1 MQHVVYSYLD
11 KPNCKAFRLFA
22 MDFSKAFDC
31 VNHEMLSNK
40 LKRLPLDP
48 HIINWYLSFL
58 DNRQQRVVYN
68 SFEGQWKKINRG
80 TTQGSVSD
88 PYIFNIFINAL
99 ELVLGNQPALFK
111 YADDSS
117 IIVPIWSN
125 GLCRTDLVDEFLTWT
140 NNNKMVC
147 NPVKCKELVFRKS
160 NYNDN
165 IAQIHNI
172 QQCNEL
178 LLLGVTFQSNC
189 KYNLHVKSKLLKANK
204 CLFILRSLRKEGMCQ
219 EGVDRFFNTVV
230 LPNFT
235 YGLSVYGT
243 SDSDLTA
250 IQSFLD
256 RSFKRKYIS
265 VKIDIRSIL
274 EESDLN
280 LYKSRSISPCPIF
293 CILPKEKET
302 NYNLRKTSVKRQAV
316 NTERLKN
323 SYVNRLIFKYSI

>member
-1 MQHVVYSYLD
+1 MCANFKRNRPTLI
-11 KPNCKAFRLFA
+11 
-22 MDFSKAFDC
+22 SKSAPVSQADA
-31 VNHEMLSNK
+31 
-40 LKRLPLDP
+40 LKRFPLDP

-80 TTQGSVSD
+80 TQESVSGL
-88 PYIFNIFINAL
+88 YLFNIFMNDL

-111 YADDSS
+111 YG

-147 NPVKCKELVFRKS
+147 NPVQCKELVFRKS

-172 QQCNEL
+172 EQCNEL

-235 YGLSVYGT
+235 YGLSVYGA

-256 RSFKRKYIS
+256 KF
-265 VKIDIRSIL
+265 
-274 EESDLN
+274 
-280 LYKSRSISPCPIF
+280 
-293 CILPKEKET
+293 
-302 NYNLRKTSVKRQAV
+302 
-316 NTERLKN
+316 
-323 SYVNRLIFKYSI
+323 

>member
-1 MQHVVYSYLD
+1 M
-11 KPNCKAFRLFA
+11 
-22 MDFSKAFDC
+22 
-31 VNHEMLSNK
+31 
-40 LKRLPLDP
+40 
-48 HIINWYLSFL
+48 
-58 DNRQQRVVYN
+58 
-68 SFEGQWKKINRG
+68 
-80 TTQGSVSD
+80 
-88 PYIFNIFINAL
+88 
-99 ELVLGNQPALFK
+99 
-111 YADDSS
+111 
-117 IIVPIWSN
+117 
-125 GLCRTDLVDEFLTWT
+125 DEFLTWT
-140 NNNKMVC
+140 NNYKMVC

-178 LLLGVTFQSNC
+178 LLLGVTFQS
-189 KYNLHVKSKLLKANK
+189 KSKLLKGNK

-235 YGLSVYGT
+235 HGLSVYGA

-293 CILPKEKET
+293 YILPKEKET
-302 NYNLRKTSVKRQAV
+302 NYNLRRTSVKRPAV